1 MEKND
6 LKLMSQQLPE
16 LRDRQIEA
24 ALSLLEEG
32 NTIPFIARYRKE
44 ATGSLDEVQLQGIQE
59 QWHRVKNLRDRQ
71 QTVIKAIEEQGKLTP
86 ALRMQIEAATELN
99 VVEDLYLP
107 YKKKRRTK
115 AQIAREQG
123 LKPLA
128 NWIFMAKEND
138 LDGKAAE
145 FISQDVPDVQ
155 TALEGANEI
164 LAETISESSTIRAWL
179 RNYTKQHGEL
189 IATVKKG
196 GQELDS
202 EGVYQQYYDFSA
214 PLSAMNS
221 YRVLAINRGEKAKIL
236 SVKILA
242 DEQIVQNYLN
252 FRLVKKSSAQNAA
265 EFVKNAAAEAYK
277 RFLGPAIERELRRE
291 LTEQAN
297 EQAIKVFGEN
307 LYHLL
312 MQAPIKGKVVLGF
325 DPAYRTGCKLA
336 VLDPNGKLLK
346 VAVIYP
352 HKPPENQRQQA
363 EGQLL
368 QLIEDYQV
376 EMIAIGNGTASRE
389 SERFVAQTIK
399 KIKRP
404 VYYVIVNESGASV
417 YSASQD
423 ARDEFPELTVEKRSA
438 ISIGRRLQD
447 PLAELVKISPEA
459 IGVGQYQHDLPKT
472 ALKVELD
479 AVVERA
485 VNRVGVNLNTAS
497 YQLLAHIAGLNAT
510 LAKNIVRY
518 RNENGRFTSRMQ
530 LKSVPRLG
538 PKAFQQAVGF
548 LRIVD
553 GDEPL
558 DNTDI
563 HPESYAIARQ
573 LLQAAGIASELGS
586 PMAAQ
591 QLRQLDIKQ
600 FVSEKVG
607 LATLKGII
615 ASLCEPGRDLRDSL
629 PAPLLRQDVL
639 TIEDL
644 KPGMQ
649 LQGTVRNVVDF
660 GAFVDVGIKHDGLVH
675 VSHLTRKFIKD
686 PRQVVAVGDIV
697 DVWVLSVD
705 LKRQRVQ
712 LTMVQ
717 PNE

>member
-86 ALRMQIEAATELN
+86 ALRMQIETAAELN

-123 LKPLA
+123 LQPLA
-128 NWIFMAKEND
+128 NWIFMAKGND

-265 EFVKNAAAEAYK
+265 EFIKNAAAEAYK

-291 LTEQAN
+291 LTDQAN

-312 MQAPIKGKVVLGF
+312 MQAPIKSKVVLGF

-352 HKPPENQRQQA
+352 HK
-363 EGQLL
+363 
-368 QLIEDYQV
+368 
-376 EMIAIGNGTASRE
+376 
-389 SERFVAQTIK
+389 
-399 KIKRP
+399 
-404 VYYVIVNESGASV
+404 
-417 YSASQD
+417 
-423 ARDEFPELTVEKRSA
+423 
-438 ISIGRRLQD
+438 
-447 PLAELVKISPEA
+447 
-459 IGVGQYQHDLPKT
+459 
-472 ALKVELD
+472 
-479 AVVERA
+479 
-485 VNRVGVNLNTAS
+485 
-497 YQLLAHIAGLNAT
+497 
-510 LAKNIVRY
+510 
-518 RNENGRFTSRMQ
+518 
-530 LKSVPRLG
+530 
-538 PKAFQQAVGF
+538 
-548 LRIVD
+548 
-553 GDEPL
+553 
-558 DNTDI
+558 
-563 HPESYAIARQ
+563 
-573 LLQAAGIASELGS
+573 AA
-586 PMAAQ
+586 AAA
-591 QLRQLDIKQ
+591 D
-600 FVSEKVG
+600 
-607 LATLKGII
+607 
-615 ASLCEPGRDLRDSL
+615 
-629 PAPLLRQDVL
+629 
-639 TIEDL
+639 
-644 KPGMQ
+644 
-649 LQGTVRNVVDF
+649 
-660 GAFVDVGIKHDGLVH
+660 
-675 VSHLTRKFIKD
+675 
-686 PRQVVAVGDIV
+686 
-697 DVWVLSVD
+697 
-705 LKRQRVQ
+705 
-712 LTMVQ
+712 
-717 PNE
+717 